1 MTEKKEVKEKK
12 KDGRKGIGI
21 DVSPPEAKC
30 EDERC
35 VWHGKLPVRGRVFE
49 GVVRSSKAPMTIVV
63 EWGYHKKNAKYQRYE
78 RRKSRV
84 TAHRPPCMRPR
95 DGDRVVIAECRP
107 ISKTKTF
114 VMVGFAKGVKA

>member
-1 MTEKKEVKEKK
+1 MAEKKEKEVKEK
-12 KDGRKGIGI
+12 RIGI
-21 DVSPPEAKC
+21 DLSPPEAKC
-30 EDERC
+30 EDDRC

-63 EWGYHKKNAKYQRYE
+63 EWGYHKKNFKYQRYE

-84 TAHRPPCMRPR
+84 TAHRPPCMKPK
-95 DGDRVVIAECRP
+95 DGDMVVIAECRP

-114 VMVGFAKGVKA
+114 VMVWFAKGAKS